1 MRLQDLDLNLLVA
14 LDALLAERSVTRAAR
29 RLGLGQPATS
39 AALGRLR
46 ALFGDP
52 LLLRSGGAM
61 VRSEMAERLAP
72 ALAEALAGLSSTLA
86 AAAPFDPATSTRAFT
101 LGSTD
106 YYSQMLLPPVLARLR
121 AEAPGVDLRI
131 RGYAKEE
138 VRGLLAARAVDLVLG
153 TLRPP
158 PEELVATPLLQER
171 LVGLGGQA
179 AVARLPAPLTP
190 EAFAALPFA
199 LFTVNADATG
209 VGDAA
214 LAGLGLRRRVVLA
227 VPHLMALP
235 GVLSA
240 TDLVAVVPERFARA
254 VAGEALRLFALPME
268 LPGFEVQLLWP
279 PAARG
284 DAGLAWLR
292 RLITEVAQE
301 A

>member
-1 MRLQDLDLNLLVA
+1 MRLQDIDLNLLVA

-39 AALGRLR
+39 AALARLR
-46 ALFGDP
+46 VLFGDP

-61 VRSEMAERLAP
+61 ARTELAERLAP
-72 ALAEALAGLSSTLA
+72 AVAAALAGLSQALS

-106 YYSQMLLPPVLARLR
+106 YTSHVLLPPLLARLR
-121 AEAPGVDLRI
+121 REAPGIDLRL
-131 RGYAKEE
+131 RGYAKDE
-138 VRGLLAARAVDLVLG
+138 VRGLLASRAVDLVVG

-158 PEELVATPLLQER
+158 PEELVATRLLQER
-171 LVGLGGQA
+171 LVGLAGGGT
-179 AVARLPAPLTP
+179 VARLPAPLTP
-190 EAFAALPFA
+190 EAFAGLPFA

-214 LAGLGLRRRVVLA
+214 LAALGLRRRVALA
-227 VPHLMALP
+227 LPHLTALP
-235 GVLSA
+235 ALLAG
-240 TDLVAVVPERFARA
+240 TDLVSVVPERFARA
-254 VAGEALRLFALPME
+254 VAGEALRIFELPVE

-279 PAARG
+279 PAARA

-292 RLITEVAQE
+292 RLIAEVGQGA
-301 A
+301 